1 MKPETMAPLSSCRP
15 CSPSRVPSGSDS
27 GEIPRCRQIRWA
39 DLFGATTID
48 LTLPRLANVW

>member
-1 MKPETMAPLSSCRP
+1 MKPETMAQLSSSCP
-15 CSPSRVPSGSDS
+15 CSPSRVPSRSDS
-27 GEIPRCRQIRWA
+27 SEIPRCRKIRWT